1 VRLNSDEALDAWSKR
16 EAMAE
21 AMIPLIGRLYRENNV
36 VTSVHGRSLINQ
48 SVVSLLKA
56 HRFARQIDDVELPL
70 EETLPLLQTLAEL
83 NLGAASIDLAR
94 LNMRYNAQPATE
106 AKPARPLEA
115 FLRTELADVVDRH
128 GFDERT
134 STDVVLYGFGR
145 IGRLLARI
153 MIEHSGGGH
162 GLRLRAIVVRRG
174 SDQDLVKRASLLRRD
189 SVHGPFDGTITVDP
203 EANTILANGTL
214 IQVIYSD
221 NPAAIDY
228 TAYGIHDALVVD
240 NTGRWRDAEGLS
252 QHLQS
257 RGVARVL
264 LTAPGKGELK
274 NIVHGIN
281 HASISASDKIVTAAS
296 CTTNAI
302 TPVLKAINDRF
313 GVLHG
318 HVETVHSFT
327 NDQNL
332 TDNFHKGDRR
342 GRSAALNMVLTETGA
357 AKAVAKALPELA
369 GKLTGNSIRVPTPDV
384 SMAILNLTLEKGTSK
399 DEVNAYLRNMSLHS
413 ELHKQI
419 DYVDSP
425 EVVSTDF
432 VGSRRAGLVDGLA
445 TIAED
450 THLVLYVWYDN
461 EFGYSCQVIRVME
474 EMAGVHPRAFPAS
487 LPETAVAAGWSEE
500 SVLAPTA

>member
-1 VRLNSDEALDAWSKR
+1 VTQSADIALDSWIRREAL
-16 EAMAE
+16 AE

-36 VTSVHGRSLINQ
+36 VTSVYGRSLINQ
-48 SVVSLLKA
+48 SVVGLLKT
-56 HRFARQIDDVELPL
+56 HRFARQIDNVELPL
-70 EETLPLLQTLAEL
+70 EETLPLLQALAGL
-83 NLGAASIDLAR
+83 KLGAASIDLAR
-94 LNMRYNAQPATE
+94 LSLGFKHQTGD
-106 AKPARPLEA
+106 AKPLEDY
-115 FLRTELADVVDRH
+115 LRAELADVVGRQ
-128 GFDERT
+128 GIDERT

-153 MIEHSGGGH
+153 LIEHAGGGH
-162 GLRLRAIVVRRG
+162 GLRLRAVVVRRG
-174 SDQDLVKRASLLRRD
+174 SDQDLIKRASLLRRD
-189 SVHGPFDGTITVDP
+189 SVHGPFDGTITVD
-203 EANTILANGTL
+203 EDTNTILANGTL

-221 NPAAIDY
+221 NPATIDY
-228 TAYGIHDALVVD
+228 TAYGISDALVVD

-252 QHLQS
+252 QHLLS
-257 RGVARVL
+257 RGVGRVL

-281 HASISASDKIVTAAS
+281 HNTISDADRIVTAAS

-302 TPVLKAINDRF
+302 TPVLKAINDKYSI
-313 GVLHG
+313 VHG

-384 SMAILNLTLEKGTSK
+384 SMAILNLTLEKDTTK
-399 DEVNAYLRNMSLHS
+399 EEVNDYLRTMSLHS

-432 VGSRRAGLVDGLA
+432 VGSRRAGIVDGLA
-445 TIAED
+445 TIASEKN
-450 THLVLYVWYDN
+450 LVLYLWYDN

-474 EMAGVHPRAFPAS
+474 EMAGVHPLSFPTE
-487 LPETAVAAGWSEE
+487 LPETAVRSGADAAVG
-500 SVLAPTA
+500 APA